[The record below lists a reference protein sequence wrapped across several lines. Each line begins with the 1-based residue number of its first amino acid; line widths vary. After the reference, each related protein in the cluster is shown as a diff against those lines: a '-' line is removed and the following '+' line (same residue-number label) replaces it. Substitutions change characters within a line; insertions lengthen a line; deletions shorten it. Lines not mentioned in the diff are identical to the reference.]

1 MRDHTHLFDWRWR
14 KRGSKVGHLF
24 NRAYVR
30 PTSLCGSIRSSTYLD
45 TDVDYVAL
53 LAWQAGEPDKSEC
66 ERCQRKFDRLG
77 KLQELEAEAKQKR
90 AQLETDA
97 KKLAMS
103 GIPPFLN
110 PFERKVHHD
119 EFSMTEKD
127 LENAK
132 IIHVAQVAAWGPGAV
147 NPKTA
152 RIGVWGAVR
161 MCVLAG
167 LSEEDVLAAL
177 REDFARER
185 AEQSGFVKERL
196 R

>member
-1 MRDHTHLFDWRWR
+1 MLSDHTHLLDWRWR

-24 NRAYVR
+24 NRAYAR

-53 LAWQAGEPDKSEC
+53 PAWRSPERTQSEC
-66 ERCQRKFDRLG
+66 ERCQRQFDRLG
-77 KLQELEAEAKQKR
+77 KLEAEAKQKR

-110 PFERKVHHD
+110 PFERKPHHD
-119 EFSMTEKD
+119 DFSMTEKD
-127 LENAK
+127 IENAK

-185 AEQSGFVKERL
+185 TER
-196 R
+196 